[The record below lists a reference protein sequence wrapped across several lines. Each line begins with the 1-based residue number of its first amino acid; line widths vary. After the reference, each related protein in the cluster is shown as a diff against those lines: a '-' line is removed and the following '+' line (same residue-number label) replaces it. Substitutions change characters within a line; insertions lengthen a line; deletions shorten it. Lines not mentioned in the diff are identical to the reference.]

1 MAGLVE
7 DGIKVDLD
15 GPLSYLASHL
25 REGGRGDNAQ
35 DWSSIPGFRGRSAQA
50 QSISIERLTLVT
62 AETSSYIPP
71 VTRRQMC

>member
-7 DGIKVDLD
+7 DRIKVDLD
-15 GPLSYLASHL
+15 DPLSHLASHL
-25 REGGRGDNAQ
+25 REGGREGDNAQ
-35 DWSSIPGFRGRSAQA
+35 DWSSIPGFRGRSAQE

-71 VTRRQMC
+71 VTR